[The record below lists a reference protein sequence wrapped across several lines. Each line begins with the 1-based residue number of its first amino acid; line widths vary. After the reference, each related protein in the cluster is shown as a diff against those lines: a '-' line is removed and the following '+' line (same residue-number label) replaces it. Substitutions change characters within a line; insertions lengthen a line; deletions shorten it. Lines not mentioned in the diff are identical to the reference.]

1 MATREAVNRMDAKV
15 EAQLNAIKEVIVEAV
30 PVEQIYLFG
39 SYAHGVPN
47 EDSDLDIFV
56 VIPDDTGREMDV
68 AIDLR
73 KAIRGKKSM
82 PVDLLVS
89 SLSRFKDRIAA
100 PTLERE
106 IYEQGRLIYG

>member
-1 MATREAVNRMDAKV
+1 MDTEV
-15 EAQLNAIKEVIVEAV
+15 EAQLNTIKETIIKTV

-39 SYAHGVPN
+39 SYAYGEPN
-47 EDSDLDIFV
+47 EGSDLDIFV
-56 VIPDDTGREMDV
+56 VIPDGTGREIDV
-68 AIDLR
+68 TIDLR

-89 SLSRFKDRIAA
+89 SLSHFRDRIAA

-106 IYEQGRLIYG
+106 IYEQGQLIYG